1 VKSLASPAAR
11 EELHTQELLSK
22 ARKITQTVSRH
33 FSINASSSS
42 SSSSSS
48 IPVRPEEITQLRDF
62 VSMFFWSK
70 KRIKTSQPF

>member
-42 SSSSSS
+42 SSS

-70 KRIKTSQPF
+70 KRIKKTSQPF